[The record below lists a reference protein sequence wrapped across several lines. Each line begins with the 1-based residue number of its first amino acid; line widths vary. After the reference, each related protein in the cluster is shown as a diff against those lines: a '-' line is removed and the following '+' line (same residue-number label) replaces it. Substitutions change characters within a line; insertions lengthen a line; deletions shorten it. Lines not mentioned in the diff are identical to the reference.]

1 MLENIAVSFS
11 SIWSHKLRSLLTM
24 LGIIIGIASI
34 ITIVSTI
41 RGTNEQIKENIVGA
55 GNNVVNV
62 RLTRSGAEYEFDYEG
77 NPTGVATVS
86 EDVKKEIEAVRGV
99 EGASLYHTRT
109 YTDNIFYKNTPFSG
123 SIYGIDSDYLS
134 VCDYKIIAGRALTDD
149 DQRGYKKVALIDSD
163 TALTLFT
170 GDNPIGRSIEI
181 RSEPFVIVGI
191 VEKRHKKE
199 PVISSLY
206 EYDMYAGASSGEIF
220 IPKSCW
226 QIVYSYDEPE
236 SVAVRAGSADNMTNV
251 GKDTADILNAGISA
265 DAKVKYE
272 AENLLEQAANM
283 QTIANSARSQLIWI
297 AGISLLVGGI
307 GVMNIM
313 MVSVTER
320 TKEIGLKKAIGARR
334 GTILRQ
340 FLTEASVL
348 CGIGGVLGVAAGIGL
363 AALLSAVM
371 DMPTAISI
379 PACIISVVFSTLI
392 GLIFGLMPAIKASK
406 LNPIEALN
414 RE

>member
-1 MLENIAVSFS
+1 MLENIAVSLS

-41 RGTNEQIKENIVGA
+41 RGTNEQIKENIVGS
-55 GNNVVNV
+55 GNNVVTV
-62 RLTRSGAEYEFDYEG
+62 RLTHSGSDYEFDYEG
-77 NPTGVATVS
+77 NPSGVNVISDELREKIEKVS
-86 EDVKKEIEAVRGV
+86 GAEGV
-99 EGASLYHTRT
+99 SLYHSRS
-109 YTDNIFYKNTPFSG
+109 YTDNIFYKNVPFSG
-123 SIYGIDSDYLS
+123 SIYGIDDRYTD
-134 VCDYKIIAGRALTDD
+134 VCGYKIIAGRGFSESDHS
-149 DQRGYKKVALIDSD
+149 GYKKAALVDAD
-163 TALTLFT
+163 TALTLFE
-170 GDNPIGRSIEI
+170 GDNPIGKTLEI
-181 RSEPFVIVGI
+181 KSEPFVVVGI
-191 VEKRHKKE
+191 VEKQSKKE
-199 PVISSLY
+199 PAISSLY
-206 EYDMYAGASSGEIF
+206 EYEMYAGASSGEVF

-226 QIVYSYDEPE
+226 QIVYAYDEPE
-236 SVAVRAGSADNMTNV
+236 SVAVRALSTDKMTAV
-251 GKDTADILNAGISA
+251 GKDTADLLNSGLPSNT
-265 DAKVKYE
+265 KVKYE
-272 AENLLEQAANM
+272 AEDLLEQAANM
-283 QTIANSARSQLIWI
+283 QAIANSAKSQLIWI

-348 CGIGGVLGVAAGIGL
+348 CGIGGILGVGAGIGL
-363 AALLSAVM
+363 AALLSAVIET
-371 DMPTAISI
+371 PTSISI

-392 GLIFGLMPAIKASK
+392 GVIFGLMPAIKASK